1 MSNKLIE
8 VLFTNVVSIEYNN
21 NNNFFNICIPIPYLL
36 YFPMEICKFNYIY
49 KCNNIYYYS
58 KNNEIIIQDPI
69 EEFKINNISY
79 IERLEKYS
87 FHIPLQFFKYKENIT
102 NINSIYIK
110 TMLKESIINNIDLN
124 KSFYDLFS
132 DL

>member
-1 MSNKLIE
+1 MSNKIIE
-8 VLFTNVVSIEYNN
+8 VLFTNIVSIEYNN
-21 NNNFFNICIPIPYLL
+21 YFYNTYIPIPYIF
-36 YFPMEICKFNYIY
+36 YFPMEIFKFNYIY
-49 KCNNIYYYS
+49 KCDNTYHYS

-79 IERLEKYS
+79 TERLEKYS
-87 FHIPLQFFKYKENIT
+87 FHIPLQFFKNNENIN
-102 NINSIYIK
+102 NIRIIYIK
-110 TMLKESIINNIDLN
+110 TMLKELIINNIDLN